1 MWSIGIIAGRNTLS
15 AVSIV
20 KPDYGIDA
28 PKVLRNFFVFGLL
41 SLVLALVLPGTL
53 HLGPVALQP
62 HLTFGWPAGF
72 LLAEGFLYL
81 LYVKVGK
88 FGHRDFIL
96 GMHFWRGDEQ
106 VLDVGCGRGLLLAG
120 AAKRLVTG
128 HATGIDIWSNEDMG
142 GNSEA
147 ATLHNLELEGVVSR
161 CTLVSQGAQA
171 MPFANASFDVV
182 VSNLC
187 LHNLY
192 DRPTRNKALHEI
204 VRVLKPGGVA
214 LISDYKLTGEY
225 AAEFTAAGLRV
236 KRRWGSILTTFP
248 PLRVVVARKAEG

>member
-1 MWSIGIIAGRNTLS
+1 MST
-15 AVSIV
+15 VSMA

-28 PKVLRNFFVFGLL
+28 PKVLRNFFVFGTLA
-41 SLVLALVLPGTL
+41 LVLALVLPKTL
-53 HLGPVALQP
+53 HLGAIDLKAR
-62 HLTFGWPAGF
+62 LTFGWMAGF
-72 LLAEGFLYL
+72 LLFEGFLYL

-96 GMHFWRGDEQ
+96 GMHSWRGDEQ

-120 AAKRLVTG
+120 AARKLATG

-142 GNSEA
+142 GNSES

-171 MPFANASFDVV
+171 MPFADASFDVV

-192 DRPTRNKALHEI
+192 DRPTRKKALLEI
-204 VRVLKPGGVA
+204 VRVLKPDGVA

-225 AAEFTAAGLRV
+225 AAAFTKAGLNVER
-236 KRRWGSILTTFP
+236 KWGSILTTFP
-248 PLRVVVARKAEG
+248 PLLVVIARKPE